1 MKAQVPPSVLDL
13 EMAVGELRRLVA
25 LGRDQGTITVDEV
38 LVGLGCPEPTSSFI
52 EAITELLAG
61 HGITVDPEEP
71 HAEPEVTEAHETTPL
86 PRRRPRPTPLSW
98 LGAPRRGPSTA
109 SVSLGA
115 TADPVRMYLREIG
128 RVPLLRAD
136 EEVALAKRIE
146 AGVEAGARLR
156 AMDAAG
162 EEDARLRT
170 SLEAVEA
177 DAREARQAL
186 IQANLRLVVS
196 IAKRYVGRG
205 LLLLDLIQEGN
216 LGVMRAVEKFDY
228 TKGFKFSTY
237 ATWWIRQ
244 AVTRAIADQART
256 IRIPVHVV
264 ENVNK
269 VTRAQRQLLQE
280 LVREPTA
287 EEVAERVDMTPE
299 QVRDIYRISLDPLSL
314 DSPLGEEDEASLGDF
329 IEDRDAEVPVDM
341 AIRELLVEAVEE
353 VLEELTERERDIVRL
368 RFGLDG
374 DGKACT
380 LEEVGREFGVTR
392 ERIRQIESKTLAK
405 LRHPQR
411 SARLRGYLG
420 P

>member
-1 MKAQVPPSVLDL
+1 MKAQVPSPAPDL

-61 HGITVDPEEP
+61 YGITVDPEEP
-71 HAEPEVTEAHETTPL
+71 HAESETTEPHDGSPR
-86 PRRRPRPTPLSW
+86 PRRRPTPLSW
-98 LGAPRRGPSTA
+98 LSAPGRGTSTA
-109 SVSLGA
+109 SAPLGA
-115 TADPVRMYLREIG
+115 TSDPVRMYLREIG

-136 EEVALAKRIE
+136 EEVALAQRIE
-146 AGVEAGARLR
+146 AGVQAGDVLR
-156 AMDAAG
+156 VMDAAG
-162 EEDARLRT
+162 EGDARMRATLA
-170 SLEAVEA
+170 AVEV
-177 DAREARQAL
+177 DAYEARQVL

-216 LGVMRAVEKFDY
+216 LGVMRAVEKFDH

-280 LVREPTA
+280 LVREPTP
-287 EEVAERVDMTPE
+287 EEVAERVSMTPG
-299 QVRDIYRISLDPLSL
+299 QVRDIYRIALDPLSL

-329 IEDRDAEVPVDM
+329 IEDRDAEVPADM

-374 DGKACT
+374 GGKACT

-411 SARLRGYLG
+411 SAKLRDYLG

>member
-1 MKAQVPPSVLDL
+1 
-13 EMAVGELRRLVA
+13 MAELRRLIA
-25 LGRDQGTITVDEV
+25 LGRDQGTITVDEL
-38 LVGLGCPEPTSSFI
+38 LVGLGCPEPTPSFI

-71 HAEPEVTEAHETTPL
+71 HAEPATTEPDDVK
-86 PRRRPRPTPLSW
+86 RPPITSVSHPTPLSW
-98 LGAPRRGPSTA
+98 LTSPHPKLSTA
-109 SVSLGA
+109 GVPLGA
-115 TADPVRMYLREIG
+115 TSDPVRMYLREIG

-136 EEVALAKRIE
+136 EEVALAKRIK
-146 AGVEAGARLR
+146 AGVEAGERRRGLT
-156 AMDAAG
+156 AAG
-162 EEDARLRT
+162 DLDPG
-170 SLEAVEA
+170 LEASLATVEA
-177 DAREARQAL
+177 DGYEARQAL

-196 IAKRYVGRG
+196 IAKRYAGRG
-205 LLLLDLIQEGN
+205 MLLLDLIQEGN
-216 LGVMRAVEKFDY
+216 LGVMRAVQKFDH

-280 LVREPTA
+280 LECEP
-287 EEVAERVDMTPE
+287 TPE
-299 QVRDIYRISLDPLSL
+299 QVADRVGMTPAQVRDIHRISQDPLSL
-314 DSPLGEEDEASLGDF
+314 DSPLGDEDEASLGDF
-329 IEDRDAEVPVDM
+329 IEDRDAEVPADV
-341 AIRELLVEAVEE
+341 AIRELLIETVEE
-353 VLEELTERERDIVRL
+353 VLQELSERERNIVRL

-374 DGKACT
+374 RGKACT

-411 SARLRGYLG
+411 SAKLRDYLG

>member
-1 MKAQVPPSVLDL
+1 MKAQASPQAPDP
-13 EMAVGELRRLVA
+13 EMAVEELRRLVA
-25 LGRDQGTITVDEV
+25 LGRDQGTITVDDI
-38 LVGLGCPEPTSSFI
+38 LVGLGCPEPTPSFI

-71 HAEPEVTEAHETTPL
+71 HAEPGTIEPPDARPL
-86 PRRRPRPTPLSW
+86 ERRRPHSLSW
-98 LGAPRRGPSTA
+98 LGGPSTKA
-109 SVSLGA
+109 SAGSASLGA
-115 TADPVRMYLREIG
+115 TSDPVRMYLREIG

-136 EEVALAKRIE
+136 EEVALAKRIQ
-146 AGVEAGARLR
+146 AGVEAAERRQAL
-156 AMDAAG
+156 DLDD
-162 EEDARLRT
+162 EDDARL
-170 SLEAVEA
+170 SAALAAVEA
-177 DAREARQAL
+177 DAYEARQTL

-205 LLLLDLIQEGN
+205 MLLLDLIQEGN
-216 LGVMRAVEKFDY
+216 LGVMRAVEKFDH

-280 LVREPTA
+280 LVREPTP
-287 EEVAERVDMTPE
+287 EEVAERVGMTPD
-299 QVRDIYRISLDPLSL
+299 QVRDIHRISQDPLSL

-329 IEDRDAEVPVDM
+329 IEDRDAEVPLDM
-341 AIRELLVEAVEE
+341 AIRELLVETVEE
-353 VLEELTERERDIVRL
+353 VLDELSERERDIVRL

-374 DGKACT
+374 GGKVRT

-411 SARLRGYLG
+411 SGRLRDYLG

>member
-1 MKAQVPPSVLDL
+1 VKAQVPPRPPDL
-13 EMAVGELRRLVA
+13 EMAVEELRRLVA

-71 HAEPEVTEAHETTPL
+71 HAEPETIEARDQPPL
-86 PRRRPRPTPLSW
+86 ARRRPTPLSW
-98 LGAPRRGPSTA
+98 LGAPRAAPTGSAPP
-109 SVSLGA
+109 GA
-115 TADPVRMYLREIG
+115 TSDPVRMYLREIG
-128 RVPLLRAD
+128 RVPLLRAE

-146 AGVEAGARLR
+146 AGVEATARRQALE
-156 AMDAAG
+156 AAG
-162 EEDARLRT
+162 EVDARLLA
-170 SLEAVEA
+170 SLAAVEA
-177 DAREARQAL
+177 DAYDARQAL

-216 LGVMRAVEKFDY
+216 LGVMRAVEKFDH

-269 VTRAQRQLLQE
+269 VTRAQRELLQE
-280 LVREPTA
+280 LVREPTP
-287 EEVAERVDMTPE
+287 EEVAERVGMTPE
-299 QVRDIYRISLDPLSL
+299 QVRDIYRISQDPLSL

-329 IEDRDAEVPVDM
+329 IEDRDAEVPADM
-341 AIRELLVEAVEE
+341 AIRELLVETVEE
-353 VLEELTERERDIVRL
+353 VLEELSERERDIVRR

-374 DGKACT
+374 GGKVCT

-411 SARLRGYLG
+411 SARLRDYLG

>member
-1 MKAQVPPSVLDL
+1 MTAPPAAPDPGLAL
-13 EMAVGELRRLVA
+13 AELRRLIA
-25 LGRDQGTITVDEV
+25 LGRDQGTITVDEL
-38 LVGLGCPEPTSSFI
+38 LVGLGCPEPTPSFI

-71 HAEPEVTEAHETTPL
+71 HAEPAMTEPDDVKPPTSTRISH
-86 PRRRPRPTPLSW
+86 PTPLAW
-98 LGAPRRGPSTA
+98 LTSPDRKLSTA
-109 SVSLGA
+109 GVPLGA
-115 TADPVRMYLREIG
+115 TSDPVRMYLREIG

-136 EEVALAKRIE
+136 EEVALAKRIK
-146 AGVEAGARLR
+146 AGVEAGERRR
-156 AMDAAG
+156 ALSAAG
-162 EEDARLRT
+162 ALDPPLET
-170 SLEAVEA
+170 SLVAVEA
-177 DAREARQAL
+177 DGYQARQAL

-196 IAKRYVGRG
+196 IAKRYAGRG
-205 LLLLDLIQEGN
+205 MLLLDLIQEGN
-216 LGVMRAVEKFDY
+216 LGVMRAVEKFDH

-280 LVREPTA
+280 LECEPTPEQLA
-287 EEVAERVDMTPE
+287 DRVGMTPA
-299 QVRDIYRISLDPLSL
+299 QVRDIHRISQDPLSL
-314 DSPLGEEDEASLGDF
+314 DSPLGDEDEASLGDF
-329 IEDRDAEVPVDM
+329 IEDRDAEVPADV
-341 AIRELLVEAVEE
+341 AIRELLIEAVEE
-353 VLEELTERERDIVRL
+353 VLQELSERERDIVRL

-374 DGKACT
+374 RGKACT

-411 SARLRGYLG
+411 SAKLRGYLG